1 MTMTEVAEKTP
12 AMVELEQKRA
22 ALYAEQERALA
33 ELEAAIPTPTGYH
46 LLIALPEVEEEFDS
60 GILKATKTMREEL
73 ILSSIGLVLDMG
85 DQAYADQTRFPTGP
99 WCKTGDYVMF
109 RPNSGTRFRIGA
121 TEYRLL
127 NDDSV
132 QAIVP
137 NPRAIARAI

>member
-1 MTMTEVAEKTP
+1 MTEVSEKTP

-46 LLIALPEVEEEFDS
+46 LLIALPEVEEEFDG
-60 GILKATKTMREEL
+60 GILKATKTMREEH

>member
-1 MTMTEVAEKTP
+1 MTEVLEKTP

-22 ALYAEQERALA
+22 ALYAEQERVLA

-46 LLIALPEVEEEFDS
+46 LLIALPEVEEEFDG
-60 GILKATKTMREEL
+60 GILKATKTMREEQ

>member
-1 MTMTEVAEKTP
+1 MMTEVAEKTP

-46 LLIALPEVEEEFDS
+46 LLIALPEVEEEFDG
-60 GILKATKTMREEL
+60 GILKATKTMREEQ

>member
-1 MTMTEVAEKTP
+1 MTEVSEKTP

-22 ALYAEQERALA
+22 ALYAEQERVLA

-46 LLIALPEVEEEFDS
+46 LLIALPEVEEEFDG
-60 GILKATKTMREEL
+60 GILKATKTMREEQ

-99 WCKTGDYVMF
+99 WCKAGDYVMF

>member
-1 MTMTEVAEKTP
+1 MTEVAEKTP
-12 AMVELEQKRA
+12 AMLELEQKRA

-33 ELEAAIPTPTGYH
+33 ELEAAIPKPVGYH
-46 LLIALPEVEEEFDS
+46 ILIALPEVEDEFDG
-60 GILKATKTMREEL
+60 GILKANKTIREEQ

-85 DQAYADQTRFPTGP
+85 KQAYSDEARFPDGP
-99 WCKTGDYVMF
+99 WCERGDYVMF

-132 QAIVP
+132 QAVVP

>member
-1 MTMTEVAEKTP
+1 MTEVAEKTP

-46 LLIALPEVEEEFDS
+46 LLIALPEVEEEFDG
-60 GILKATKTMREEL
+60 GILKATKTMREEQ

>member
-1 MTMTEVAEKTP
+1 MMTEVAEKTP
-12 AMVELEQKRA
+12 AMFELEQKRA
-22 ALYAEQERALA
+22 ALYAEQEKALA

>member
-1 MTMTEVAEKTP
+1 MMMTEVAEKTP

-46 LLIALPEVEEEFDS
+46 LLIALPEVEEEFDG
-60 GILKATKTMREEL
+60 GILKATKTMREEQ

>member
-1 MTMTEVAEKTP
+1 MTEVAEKTP

>member
-1 MTMTEVAEKTP
+1 MTEVSEKTP

-46 LLIALPEVEEEFDS
+46 LLIALPEVEEEFDG
-60 GILKATKTMREEL
+60 GILKATKTIREEQ

>member
-1 MTMTEVAEKTP
+1 MTEVSEKTP

-46 LLIALPEVEEEFDS
+46 LLIALPEVEEEFDG
-60 GILKATKTMREEL
+60 GILKATKTMREEQ

>member
-1 MTMTEVAEKTP
+1 MMTEVAEKTP
-12 AMVELEQKRA
+12 AMFELEQKRA
-22 ALYAEQERALA
+22 ALYAEQEKALA

-85 DQAYADQTRFPTGP
+85 DQAFADQTRFPTGP

-109 RPNSGTRFRIGA
+109 RPNSGTRFRIGG